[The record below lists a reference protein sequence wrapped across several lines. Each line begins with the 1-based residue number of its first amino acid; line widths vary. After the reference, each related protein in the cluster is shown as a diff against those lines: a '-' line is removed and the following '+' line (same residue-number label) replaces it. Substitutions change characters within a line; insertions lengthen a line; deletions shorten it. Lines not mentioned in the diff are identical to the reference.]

1 MLCDSEQQFTCPDT
15 VCGDIRFSVCGYNF
29 TGNEDD
35 KVIYNSC
42 SDTSH
47 LDCLGM
53 ALTSCFGLR
62 GYVNAFGA
70 NDTLPAGNQTVVCE
84 RADALHPLPS
94 ASTAGIPSASVS
106 STPTQQSAANVQQAN
121 FILAFM
127 FVCLLTVSLSR
138 KF

>member
-1 MLCDSEQQFTCPDT
+1 MLYDSEQQFTCPDT

-29 TGNEDD
+29 TSNGDG

-47 LDCLGM
+47 LNWLDM

-62 GYVNAFGA
+62 GYVNAFGV
-70 NDTLPAGNQTVVCE
+70 NDTLPAGNQTVACE

-94 ASTAGIPSASVS
+94 A
-106 STPTQQSAANVQQAN
+106 ANVQQAN
-121 FILAFM
+121 FVLAFM